1 MKTIN
6 KLLVSAALMMFL
18 GGANA
23 DETAGVEVAGT
34 RFAPTATVGGKSL
47 VLNGAGLRTK
57 FLVKVYALGL
67 YVPRKSNS
75 AAELAMVNG
84 PELVE
89 IHMLRKVDA
98 KTFVD
103 ALHEGL
109 EANNSKDSLAKVQP
123 QIDQLDSLMKSVGTA
138 NNGDIIKFEYLPASG
153 TQLYINGSKLGNSIG
168 GGSDFYTAILKIWF
182 GSDPVDKD
190 LKMAVAGTKN

>member
-1 MKTIN
+1 MKRVG
-6 KLLVSAALMMFL
+6 KLILGVALAFNLASAI
-18 GGANA
+18 A
-23 DETAGVEVAGT
+23 DDSVVEVAGT
-34 RFAPTATVGGKSL
+34 KFSSNTTVAGKPL

-67 YVPRKSNS
+67 YVPQKSNS
-75 AAELAMVNG
+75 ASQLLTVNG

-98 KTFVD
+98 KTFVE

-109 EANNSKDSLAKVQP
+109 EANNSKDTLAKLQP
-123 QIDQLDSLMKSVGTA
+123 QVNQLDSLMKSVGTA
-138 NNGDIIKFEYLPASG
+138 NDGDVIKFEYVPASG
-153 TQLYINGSKLGNSIG
+153 TQLYVNGSKLGFAIG

-182 GSDPVDKD
+182 GNSPVDKD
-190 LKMAVAGTKN
+190 LKTAVVGQ

>member
-1 MKTIN
+1 MKTIS
-6 KLLVSAALMMFL
+6 KLLTGAALMAFF
-18 GGANA
+18 GVVS
-23 DETAGVEVAGT
+23 AGDGSIDVAGT
-34 RFAPTATVGGKSL
+34 SFAATATVGGKPL

-67 YVPRKSNS
+67 YVPQKSS
-75 AAELAMVNG
+75 SVSQLITLNG

-109 EANNSKDSLAKVQP
+109 DANNSKDALAKIQP
-123 QIDQLDSLMKSVGTA
+123 QIDQLDSLMKGVGTA
-138 NNGDIIKFEYLPASG
+138 NNGDVIKFEYIPVSG
-153 TQLYINGSKLGNSIG
+153 TQLYINGSKLGSSIG

-190 LKMAVAGTKN
+190 LKTAVVGK

>member
-1 MKTIN
+1 M
-6 KLLVSAALMMFL
+6 
-18 GGANA
+18 
-23 DETAGVEVAGT
+23 AGK
-34 RFAPTATVGGKSL
+34 PL

-67 YVPRKSNS
+67 YVPQKSNS
-75 AAELAMVNG
+75 ASQLLTVNG

-98 KTFVD
+98 KTFVE

-109 EANNSKDSLAKVQP
+109 EANNSKDTLAKLQP
-123 QIDQLDSLMKSVGTA
+123 QVNQLDSLMKSVGTA
-138 NNGDIIKFEYLPASG
+138 NDGDVIKFEYVPASG
-153 TQLYINGSKLGNSIG
+153 TQLYVNGSKLGSAIG

-182 GSDPVDKD
+182 GNSPVDKD
-190 LKMAVAGTKN
+190 LKTAVVGQ